1 MSKNK
6 TIKLT
11 ETVLRDAHQ
20 SLMATRMSTADM
32 LPVIEKLDQVGYE
45 ALECWGGATYDAAI
59 RYLNED
65 PWQRLREIRKRAK
78 NTKLQ
83 MLLRGQNLLGYRNYA
98 DDVVES
104 FVSKAAEAGI
114 DIFRIFDALND
125 VRNLET
131 SLKAVKKANK
141 HAQLVLCYT
150 ISPIHTVSYY
160 RELAQKLVEM
170 GADSICV
177 KDMAGIMTP
186 EVAQELVGELKKV
199 VDIPIEIHT
208 HSTSGT
214 SEMTYLESVKAGADI
229 IDTAISPF
237 AGGTSQPA
245 SETLAY
251 VLKEYGYDLDVDLDL
266 MEEVAEYFKPIKQK
280 YIDEGIFD
288 YKMMDVEP
296 KALFYQVPGGMLSN
310 LYSQLKQANATDKY
324 DEVLKEV
331 PAVRKDLG
339 YPPLVTPM
347 SQMVGTQAVFNVIS
361 RERYKMV
368 PNEIKSYIRGEY
380 GKSPAPVD
388 KTIQEN
394 IIGDETVMTQRPAD
408 RLQPEM
414 ESLAAELGDL
424 AKTEEDVLTYALFP
438 QVGLNYL
445 KNKYSPKPADN
456 DNGMTKIKV
465 TQI

>member
-1 MSKNK
+1 MSENK
-6 TIKLT
+6 KIKLT

-20 SLMATRMSTADM
+20 SLMATRMSTEDM
-32 LPVIEKLDQVGYE
+32 LPIVETLDKVGYE

-104 FVSKAAEAGI
+104 FVAKAAEAGI
-114 DIFRIFDALND
+114 DVFRIFDALND
-125 VRNLET
+125 TRNLET
-131 SLKAVKKANK
+131 SLKAVQKANK

-150 ISPIHTVSYY
+150 ISPVHTVDYY

-170 GADSICV
+170 GADSLCV

-186 EVAQELVGELKKV
+186 EVAKELVTELKKV
-199 VDIPIEIHT
+199 IDVPIEIHT
-208 HSTSGT
+208 HATSGT
-214 SEMTYLESVKAGADI
+214 SEMTYLSSVEAGADI

-237 AGGTSQPA
+237 ASGTSQPA

-251 VLKEYGYDLDVDLDL
+251 VLKEYGYDVDVDLDL
-266 MEEVAEYFKPIKQK
+266 MEEVADYFKPIKQK
-280 YIDEGIFD
+280 YVDEGVFD

-324 DEVLKEV
+324 DQVLKEV

-361 RERYKMV
+361 QERYKMV
-368 PNEIKSYIRGEY
+368 PNEIKNYLRGKY

-388 KTIQEN
+388 ETVRKN
-394 IIGDETVMTQRPAD
+394 IIGDETVMTERPAD
-408 RLQPEM
+408 SLEPEM
-414 ESLAAELGDL
+414 DTLAAELGDL
-424 AKTEEDVLTYALFP
+424 AKTEEDILTYALFP
-438 QVGLNYL
+438 QVGLTYL
-445 KNKYSPKPADN
+445 KNKYATKSDEKDE
-456 DNGMTKIKV
+456 GITKIKV
-465 TQI
+465 TQV

>member
-1 MSKNK
+1 MSNK
-6 TIKLT
+6 TINFM

-20 SLMATRMSTADM
+20 SLMATRMSTEDM
-32 LPVIEKLDQVGYE
+32 LPIVEKLDQAGYTS
-45 ALECWGGATYDAAI
+45 LECWGGATYDAAI
-59 RYLNED
+59 RFLNED

-104 FVSKAAEAGI
+104 FVANAAEAGI

-125 VRNLET
+125 TRNLKT

-141 HAQLVLCYT
+141 HAQLVMCYT
-150 ISPIHTVSYY
+150 ISTVHTVEYY
-160 RELAQKLVEM
+160 SKLAQELVDM

-186 EVAQELVGELKKV
+186 EVAKELVTELKKV
-199 VDIPIEIHT
+199 TDIPIEIHT
-208 HSTSGT
+208 HATSGT
-214 SEMTYLESVKAGADI
+214 SEMTYLASVEAGADI

-237 AGGTSQPA
+237 ASGTSQPA
-245 SETLAY
+245 SETMAY
-251 VLKEYGYDLDVDLDL
+251 VLKEYGYNLNVDLDA

-347 SQMVGTQAVFNVIS
+347 SQMVGTQAVFNVIAK
-361 RERYKMV
+361 ERYKMV
-368 PNEIKSYIRGEY
+368 PNEIKSYLRGEY
-380 GKSPAPVD
+380 GQSPAPVD
-388 KTIQEN
+388 ETVRKN
-394 IIGDETVMTQRPAD
+394 IIGDETVMTDRPAD
-408 RLQPEM
+408 HLEPEM

-438 QVGLNYL
+438 QVGLTYL
-445 KNKYSPKPADN
+445 KNKYSNKPADGKE
-456 DNGMTKIKV
+456 DDITKIKV